1 MHEAV
6 STLAQRARQ
15 HRGITAPAARRGAF
29 GLVAA
34 AALAIAPLSA
44 PLAQTAPIAPAQQIA
59 PTPFPDAPESFADL
73 VERVMPAVVNIQAA
87 TTAEVDERFM
97 PQLPPGT
104 PFEDLFEEFFNRRGE
119 TMPRMP
125 RRSNSL
131 GSGFVIDPSGIIVT
145 NNHVIGD
152 ADEIEVVFA
161 DGETFDAEVIGT
173 DAAIDLAVL
182 KIESDVELP
191 YVPFG
196 DSEEMRI
203 GDWVVAIGNP
213 FGLGGSVSAGIVSAR
228 ARDIASGPYDNY
240 IQTDAAINRGNSGGP
255 LFNMRGEVVGIN
267 TAILSP
273 TGGSV
278 GIGFSI
284 PTSTAL
290 PVIEQLRE
298 YGETRRG
305 WLGVRIQSI
314 DDTTADALG
323 LDEARGA
330 LVAGVDPEGPA
341 QAAGIE
347 TGDVIVAFDGQEIE
361 SSRDLPRIVAN
372 TPVGKEVAVEVIRR
386 GEPRTID
393 VTIARLRESTQEAGL
408 SDPSQEEDAPT
419 AVREALGMELSAITD
434 ELRQR
439 YSIADDIEGVVVT
452 DVEPLSAAAERRIT
466 AGDVILEVGQEPVRS
481 PEEVADR
488 LDGLRAEGRRSALL
502 LVSDAQ
508 GEVRFVALAMSDD
521 ESRDQDRN

>member
-1 MHEAV
+1 MYEAV
-6 STLAQRARQ
+6 SRLATRAGRTFGSGERPFARTL
-15 HRGITAPAARRGAF
+15 

-34 AALAIAPLSA
+34 AAAIALVPLSA
-44 PLAQTAPIAPAQQIA
+44 PLAQTVPVSPAQQIT
-59 PTPFPDAPESFADL
+59 PRPFPDAPESFADL
-73 VERVMPAVVNIQAA
+73 VDRVMPAVVNIQAA
-87 TTAEVDERFM
+87 TTAEVEERFM

-119 TMPRMP
+119 GAPRMP

-131 GSGFVIDPSGIIVT
+131 GSGFVIDASGIIVT

-152 ADEIEVVFA
+152 ADEIEVVFP
-161 DGETFDAEVIGT
+161 DGTTFDAEVVGT

-191 YVPFG
+191 FVPFG

-290 PVIEQLRE
+290 PVIEQLQR

-314 DDTTADALG
+314 DETTADALG
-323 LDEARGA
+323 LDEASGA
-330 LVAGVDPEGPA
+330 LVAGVDPDGPA

-347 TGDVIVAFDGQEIE
+347 MGDVIVRFDGVAVE

-372 TPVGKEVAVEVIRR
+372 TPVGKEVPVEVVRDGERR
-386 GEPRTID
+386 TLD
-393 VTIARLRESTQEAGL
+393 VTIARLQENGV
-408 SDPSQEEDAPT
+408 EEASAQDAPT
-419 AVREALGMELSAITD
+419 TDDAPAAVRQALGMELSEITD
-434 ELRQR
+434 ELRAR

-452 DVEPLSAAAERRIT
+452 EVEPLSAASERRIRE
-466 AGDVILEVGQEPVRS
+466 GDVILEVGQEPVAS
-481 PEEVADR
+481 PQEVADR
-488 LDGLRAEGRRSALL
+488 LAELRAEGRRSALL
-502 LVSDAQ
+502 LVSDAD
-508 GEVRFVALAMSDD
+508 GEVRFVALAMNED
-521 ESRDQDRN
+521 EDAN

>member
-1 MHEAV
+1 MPEAV
-6 STLAQRARQ
+6 SQLAARATRRLRVRGATLA
-15 HRGITAPAARRGAF
+15 
-29 GLVAA
+29 LA
-34 AALAIAPLSA
+34 AALAMSPLGA
-44 PLAQTAPIAPAQQIA
+44 PLAQTAPVAPAQQIT

-73 VERVMPAVVNIQAA
+73 VDRVMPAVVNIQAA
-87 TTAEVDERFM
+87 TTAEVEERFM

-119 TMPRMP
+119 GAPRMP

-131 GSGFVIDPSGIIVT
+131 GSGFIIDPSGIVVT

-161 DGETFDAEVIGT
+161 DGTTYDAEVIGT
-173 DAAIDLAVL
+173 DSAIDIAVL
-182 KIESDVELP
+182 KIESDVP
-191 YVPFG
+191 FPSVPFG

-290 PVIEQLRE
+290 PVIEQLQE
-298 YGETRRG
+298 FGETRRG
-305 WLGVRIQSI
+305 WLGVRIQSV
-314 DDTTADALG
+314 DETTADALG

-330 LVAGVDPEGPA
+330 LVAGVDPDGPA
-341 QAAGIE
+341 SAAGIE
-347 TGDVIVAFDGQEIE
+347 MGDVIVSFDGVEVE

-372 TPVGKEVAVEVIRR
+372 TPVGKEVAVEVVRD
-386 GEPRTID
+386 GEPVTID
-393 VTIARLRESTQEAGL
+393 VTIARLQETAEAADVTG
-408 SDPSQEEDAPT
+408 PTEEDAPV
-419 AVREALGMELSAITD
+419 AVREALGMELSEITE
-434 ELRQR
+434 ELRAR
-439 YSIADDIEGVVVT
+439 FSIADDVEGVVVT
-452 DVEPLSAAAERRIT
+452 EVDPLSAASERRIQP
-466 AGDVILEVGQEPVRS
+466 GNVILEVGQEPVAS
-481 PEEVADR
+481 PAEVAER
-488 LDGLRAEGRRSALL
+488 LQELRAEGRRSALL
-502 LVSDAQ
+502 LVSDAD
-508 GEVRFVALAMSDD
+508 GEVRFVALGMNDENADD
-521 ESRDQDRN
+521 TGNGGDRN